1 MELVALQVRKA
12 EGIAEV
18 TLRGPGRGNAL
29 GPDFFRECPRVFE
42 ELDRD
47 PEVRVAI
54 LRGAGDHFTYGL
66 DLTAAMAELGPL
78 VAGENL
84 ARGRTELYRLIGAW
98 QEAGNSIAACRKPVI
113 AAIHGWCIG
122 GGIDVASA
130 CDLRLCSR
138 DARFSLREVK
148 VAIVPDLGALQRL
161 PRIVG
166 DGATRDLALTGRDV
180 DAAYARSIG
189 LVGEVFD
196 DPAALFDAARAR
208 AQELAA
214 NPPLVVQ
221 GVKQVL
227 NHAADEQ
234 IRGGLRFVAAWNAA
248 FLQSLDL
255 AEAFGAFAEKRP
267 PRFTGE

>member
-1 MELVALQVRKA
+1 MEPVSLQVTQE

-42 ELDRD
+42 ALDRD

-66 DLTAAMAELGPL
+66 DLTAAMGELGPF
-78 VAGENL
+78 VVGENL
-84 ARGRTELYRLIGAW
+84 ARGRTELHRLIEAW
-98 QEAGNSIAACRKPVI
+98 QGAGNAIAGCRKPVI

-122 GGIDVASA
+122 GGLDVAAA

-138 DARFSLREVK
+138 EARFSLREVRI
-148 VAIVPDLGALQRL
+148 AIVADLGALQRL

-166 DGATRDLALTGRDV
+166 EGATRDLALTGRDV
-180 DAAYARSIG
+180 DATYARSIG
-189 LVGEVFD
+189 LVTEVFD
-196 DPAALFDAARAR
+196 DPAALLAGARAR
-208 AQELAA
+208 AREIAA

-227 NHAADEQ
+227 NHAADGE
-234 IRGGLRFVAAWNAA
+234 IRDGLRFVAAWNAA

-255 AEAFGAFAEKRP
+255 GEALAAFAEKRP
-267 PRFTGE
+267 PRFAGE

>member
-1 MELVALQVRKA
+1 MERVALRVTKA

-18 TLRGPGRGNAL
+18 TLVGPGRGNAL
-29 GPDFFRECPRVFE
+29 GPAFFRECPEVFAA
-42 ELDRD
+42 LDRD
-47 PEVRVAI
+47 PDVRVAI
-54 LRGAGDHFTYGL
+54 LRGAGEHFTYGL

-84 ARGRTELYRLIGAW
+84 ARGRTELLRLIGAW

-122 GGIDVASA
+122 GGIDVAAA

-138 DARFSLREVK
+138 EARFSLREVK

-166 DGATRDLALTGRDV
+166 EGAARDLALTGRDV

-189 LVGEVFD
+189 LVTEVFD
-196 DPAALFDAARAR
+196 DAAALWAGARERAR
-208 AQELAA
+208 EIAA

-221 GVKQVL
+221 GTKQVL
-227 NHAADEQ
+227 AHASDGE
-234 IRGGLRFVAAWNAA
+234 IRDGLRFVAAWNAA

-255 AEAFGAFAEKRP
+255 AEALSAFAEKRA

>member
-1 MELVALQVRKA
+1 MDRVALRVEKN

-18 TLRGPGRGNAL
+18 TLVGPGRGNAL
-29 GPDFFRECPRVFE
+29 GPDFFRECPAVFA

-47 PEVRVAI
+47 PEVRVAV

-66 DLTAAMAELGPL
+66 DLAAAMTELGPF

-84 ARGRTELYRLIGAW
+84 ARARTELHRLIAAW
-98 QEAGNSIAACRKPVI
+98 QEAGNAIAACRKPVI

-122 GGIDVASA
+122 GGIDVTSA

-138 DARFSLREVK
+138 EARFSLREVK
-148 VAIVPDLGALQRL
+148 IAIVADLGALQRL
-161 PRIVG
+161 PRIIG
-166 DGATRDLALTGRDV
+166 EGATRDLALTGRDV
-180 DAAYARSIG
+180 DAAFARSIG
-189 LVGEVFD
+189 LVTEVFD
-196 DPAALFDAARAR
+196 DPAALLAGARAR
-208 AQELAA
+208 AREIAA

-227 NHAADEQ
+227 NHGADGE
-234 IRGGLRFVAAWNAA
+234 IRSGLRFVAAWNAA

-255 AEAFGAFAEKRP
+255 AEALGAFTEKRP
-267 PRFTGE
+267 PRFIGE